1 MGNVVWR
8 TGKGGSRSRFD
19 GVVMCGLPV
28 KRAVRMLVVV
38 VESRRNPKH
47 EMLNETHRS
56 PVFLPNASPRY
67 RFDAKLSSP
76 ELGQVPVVQL
86 FRRDGRSD

>member
-28 KRAVRMLVVV
+28 KRAVRIYGGFVVV
-38 VESRRNPKH
+38 VVSRRNPKR

-67 RFDAKLSSP
+67 RSDAKLSSP

-86 FRRDGRSD
+86 FR